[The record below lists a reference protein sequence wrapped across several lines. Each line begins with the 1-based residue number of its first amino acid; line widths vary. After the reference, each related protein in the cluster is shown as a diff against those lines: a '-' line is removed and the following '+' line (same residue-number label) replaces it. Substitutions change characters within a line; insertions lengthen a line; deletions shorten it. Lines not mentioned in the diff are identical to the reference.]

1 MTDPTALPAFVPTA
15 GQPMSQPLS
24 QPMSQPEPT
33 PQPVAATVAL
43 RDLVV
48 EALSSEGFR
57 PEIDE
62 DGDVVVRVSGQP
74 MFLRCFETAP
84 PMMRVWSQWMLDDAV
99 PGDELMRLR
108 AANAMT
114 AVLNLIK
121 VTLMT
126 DRLVVAVDL
135 TVHPAMDLRTLLT
148 ATLEAVRDGVTSWHG
163 TLVQLLEEQEAGI

>member
-1 MTDPTALPAFVPTA
+1 MRSEVRLAAVTDPTALPSFGPSTPAPSPLGPT
-15 GQPMSQPLS
+15 
-24 QPMSQPEPT
+24 
-33 PQPVAATVAL
+33 L

-48 EALSSEGFR
+48 EALGAEGFR

-62 DGDVVVRVSGQP
+62 DGDVLTRVAGQP
-74 MFLRCFETAP
+74 MFIRCFETSPA
-84 PMMRVWSQWMLDDAV
+84 MIRVWSQWMIDEAV

-121 VTLMT
+121 VTLL
-126 DRLVVAVDL
+126 DNRVVIAVDL
-135 TVHPAMDLRTLLT
+135 TVHAAMELRPLLT

-163 TLVQLLEEQEAGI
+163 ALIQMLEEQQSGA